1 MYLRNVLPL
10 NKIKIPVNEMSFRQ
24 PCKISS
30 RFANP
35 ASFRRLKAWVSSKNI
50 FKTSLRCLFADWESL
65 IKRFWQLNFLKAHSL
80 RQFLAAESPLK
91 MMKNAFY
98 FMSKVSFV
106 LKIFSF
112 LSWLFGHLAK
122 RLDKKWRLIL
132 NFMTS

>member
-1 MYLRNVLPL
+1 
-10 NKIKIPVNEMSFRQ
+10 MSFRQ

-35 ASFRRLKAWVSSKNI
+35 TSFRRLKASASSKDI

-98 FMSKVSFV
+98 FMSKVFFV

-112 LSWLFGHLAK
+112 WS
-122 RLDKKWRLIL
+122 
-132 NFMTS
+132 